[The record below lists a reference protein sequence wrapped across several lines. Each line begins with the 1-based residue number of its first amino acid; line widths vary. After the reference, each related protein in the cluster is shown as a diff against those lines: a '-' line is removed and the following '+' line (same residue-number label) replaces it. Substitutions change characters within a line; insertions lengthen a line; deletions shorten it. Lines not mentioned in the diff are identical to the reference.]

1 MLQLCIA
8 GRTVFQSVQED
19 PSEKSEWK
27 QEESALSWIRLN
39 GGIYH
44 SIFAG
49 VGGIIIIRSPVWTH
63 KNPTPSQYIQY
74 LPANLNPLLTIFAFL
89 L

>member
-27 QEESALSWIRLN
+27 QEESTLPWIRLN
-39 GGIYH
+39 GEIYH

-49 VGGIIIIRSPVWTH
+49 VGGIIIISRQSGHVKTPASPSISNIYQQILIH
-63 KNPTPSQYIQY
+63 Y
-74 LPANLNPLLTIFAFL
+74 
-89 L
+89 